1 MTKQQTRKSVNQT
14 NVKCFVFR
22 HNVCTG
28 NHNFSPAQNGG
39 FFGLKIGLK
48 TLTDL
53 KVFEE
58 L

>member
-22 HNVCTG
+22 HNVCRG
-28 NHNFSPAQNGG
+28 NHNFSPAQNGD
-39 FFGLKIGLK
+39 FFGLKVGLK

-53 KVFEE
+53 KIFEE
-58 L
+58 F